1 MIGQIGGDVPIATM
15 LHGEYKT
22 PGGKL
27 VQVDFELVDNRLA
40 NVRVTGD
47 FFLEPP
53 EALEAITR
61 ALEGAPAH
69 APVGELAARIAQ
81 ALAALAPVELLG
93 FSPEAVARAVR
104 RALGS

>member
-1 MIGQIGGDVPIATM
+1 M

-27 VQVDFELVDNRLA
+27 VQVDFELAGDRLT

-53 EALEAITR
+53 EALDTIAR
-61 ALEGAPAH
+61 ALEGAPASLEE
-69 APVGELAARIAQ
+69 GELAARITQ
-81 ALAALAPVELLG
+81 ALEAFDRVELLG
-93 FSPEAVARAVR
+93 FSAEAVARAVR
-104 RALGS
+104 RALAP

>member
-1 MIGQIGGDVPIATM
+1 M

-53 EALEAITR
+53 EALDAITR

-69 APVGELAARIAQ
+69 APEGELAARIAQ